1 MKSLDL
7 EIKKQLGF
15 LDPLKVLDHWLKQAL
30 KIKVYKKSWPLI
42 LSTADKKKVNSRVV
56 LLKELRGESLIFYTN
71 YLSQKGREIK
81 NNPYSAFNFYWPE
94 LKKQIRGQGFL
105 KKTSRRQSILY
116 WKTRSRGSQISQ
128 WLSQQSNSVS
138 NKKLLESLRNQTDW
152 RFKNKAV
159 PCPKHWGGYE
169 LKIET
174 IEFWIEGKH
183 RLHDRFFFKK
193 TGKKWKAERLF
204 P

>member
-1 MKSLDL
+1 MKTLEL

-30 KIKVYKKSWPLI
+30 KIKVYKKSWPLL
-42 LSTADKKKVNSRVV
+42 LSTADKSKANSRVV
-56 LLKELRGESLIFYTN
+56 LLKELRQGKLIFYTN

-81 NNPYSAFNFYWPE
+81 SNPQCAFNFYWPE
-94 LKKQIRGQGFL
+94 LNKQIRGQGFL
-105 KKTSRRQSILY
+105 KKTGRRQSVLY

-138 NKKLLESLRNQTDW
+138 NKQLLEILRKQTER

-169 LKIET
+169 LIIQT
-174 IEFWIEGKH
+174 IEFWIEGKY
-183 RLHDRFFFKK
+183 RLHDRFLFKK
-193 TGKKWKAERLF
+193 IGKKWKAERLF